1 MDIKKLADVKD
12 RFADYEK
19 IFNSGDYDKAADI
32 LSAILERI
40 EECTDERKAGT
51 MDDTFVKKSDMDGR
65 PIYISLNHVM
75 EYYVYACYFEPE
87 TDVLCTELPVGEY
100 YRTYGSL
107 CLKLSKFRR
116 AEDAFKKAICWNP
129 VDLDSYLGLAE
140 CYKNLNMLS
149 RYLDV
154 TKQAYRFCCSRAT
167 MARYYR
173 NMGFYYVARYNTEA
187 ARVCYTYSNIYYKTD
202 NADNELKYLEQA
214 LNDKT
219 PEYSVK
225 QMQEILDENEV
236 EPGPDSKIIL
246 SRHEEI
252 HRAPIVETDLND
264 CMGLPMYD
272 IAAKL
277 FPQEQEQ
284 VRNALMD
291 ELCTFENGYLAER
304 GGILYPQ
311 LAETLYTLSKKYPL
325 YIVSN
330 CQDGYIES
338 FLTAHLM
345 SDFFK
350 DTECWGRTFLP
361 KSESNKILIERNGLK
376 NPVYVGDT
384 SGDAKSAKDAGIDFI
399 YAEYGFGEVSDDR
412 YVAKIESFAELSAIL

>member
-140 CYKNLNMLS
+140 CYKYLNMMS

-154 TKQAYRFCCSRAT
+154 TKQAYRFCCTRAT

-173 NMGFYYVARYNTEA
+173 NMGFYYLSSYNTDMA
-187 ARVCYTYSNIYYKTD
+187 KACYTYSNIYYHTD
-202 NADNELKYLEQA
+202 NADSELNYIENALKEAKDKGVTKDDKEYDIRTMQA
-214 LNDKT
+214 MFDK
-219 PEYSVK
+219 
-225 QMQEILDENEV
+225 ENV
-236 EPGPDSKIIL
+236 EPGPDSKTIG
-246 SRHEEI
+246 
-252 HRAPIVETDLND
+252 IVYRVGELMLQDKEYALAKD
-264 CMGLPMYD
+264 CFSIVYD
-272 IAAKL
+272 ITN
-277 FPQEQEQ
+277 EQQLEG
-284 VRNALMD
+284 V
-291 ELCTFENGYLAER
+291 LAE
-304 GGILYPQ
+304 L
-311 LAETLYTLSKKYPL
+311 
-325 YIVSN
+325 
-330 CQDGYIES
+330 
-338 FLTAHLM
+338 
-345 SDFFK
+345 
-350 DTECWGRTFLP
+350 
-361 KSESNKILIERNGLK
+361 
-376 NPVYVGDT
+376 
-384 SGDAKSAKDAGIDFI
+384 
-399 YAEYGFGEVSDDR
+399 DR
-412 YVAKIESFAELSAIL
+412 CLENA

>member
-154 TKQAYRFCCSRAT
+154 TKQAYRFCCTRAT
-167 MARYYR
+167 MARFYR
-173 NMGFYYVARYNTEA
+173 NMGFYYLSSYNTDMA
-187 ARVCYTYSNIYYKTD
+187 SACYTYSNIYYHTD
-202 NADNELKYLEQA
+202 NAESELEYIKNALAAAGEKVASAENESDLA
-214 LNDKT
+214 DKKAVASSGDKDKSAGYK
-219 PEYSVK
+219 EYTIK
-225 QMQEILDENEV
+225 QMQEMFDKEHV
-236 EPGPDSKIIL
+236 EPGPDSKTIGIIYRVGEL
-246 SRHEEI
+246 MLQDKEYRL
-252 HRAPIVETDLND
+252 AKDCFMIV
-264 CMGLPMYD
+264 YD
-272 IAAKL
+272 ITN
-277 FPQEQEQ
+277 E
-284 VRNALMD
+284 
-291 ELCTFENGYLAER
+291 
-304 GGILYPQ
+304 PQ
-311 LAETLYTLSKKYPL
+311 LEGLIAEL
-325 YIVSN
+325 
-330 CQDGYIES
+330 DGCLGE
-338 FLTAHLM
+338 
-345 SDFFK
+345 
-350 DTECWGRTFLP
+350 
-361 KSESNKILIERNGLK
+361 
-376 NPVYVGDT
+376 
-384 SGDAKSAKDAGIDFI
+384 DAK
-399 YAEYGFGEVSDDR
+399 
-412 YVAKIESFAELSAIL
+412 